1 MKLLHVD
8 NQITFSIAD
17 KEAMI
22 HAAKRLCHDVYFE
35 AGYIKRPF
43 ANGVIPHDHD
53 EDSIYIIASTP
64 SDQIIGTIRM
74 TIGYCKTL
82 EAWKGNLFPESE
94 QMIASIMNQGA
105 AYEVGALAVRK
116 DYRRSKVSWGL
127 YKSALLS
134 SLAHELEYAIVG
146 LDERAL
152 RALEL
157 LGWHVIR
164 IGKPKKYL
172 GSITVPGIIQVSQQ
186 PTKIKKKNL
195 NYHRYLA
202 A

>member
-8 NQITFSIAD
+8 NLITYSIT
-17 KEAMI
+17 KEKAMI

-35 AGYIKRPF
+35 EGYIKRLF
-43 ANGVIPHDHD
+43 SKGVIPHDHD

-64 SDQIIGTIRM
+64 SNQIIGTIRM

-94 QMIASIMNQGA
+94 QMIASIINQGT

-116 DYRRSKVSWGL
+116 DYRGSKVSWGL
-127 YKSALLS
+127 YKSALIS
-134 SLAHELEYAIVG
+134 SLAHKLEYAIVG
-146 LDERAL
+146 MDERAL
-152 RALEL
+152 RALES
-157 LGWHVIR
+157 LGWDVIR

-172 GSITVPGIIQVSQQ
+172 GSITVPGIIHVSQQ
-186 PTKIKKKNL
+186 PTKIEKKNT
-195 NYHRYLA
+195 NYHSYLA